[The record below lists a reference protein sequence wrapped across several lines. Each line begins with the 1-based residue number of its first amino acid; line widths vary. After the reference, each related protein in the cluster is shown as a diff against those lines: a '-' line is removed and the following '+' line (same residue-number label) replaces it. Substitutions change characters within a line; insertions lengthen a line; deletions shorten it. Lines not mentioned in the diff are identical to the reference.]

1 MVVQTIEDFYSYFGV
16 NEYDLYAADMLGI
29 IPTPGVMPSEQSRQ
43 EIDEILL
50 GMQELNGIGTPVCA
64 LFQDVDDYYMVIP
77 YMYYLNDNRQLD
89 ALKKK
94 HEFIA
99 FVCGG
104 YGHSAGRDGFK
115 LCSIDRNNKIH
126 ILKDRKS
133 DSLQLIN
140 SLYYHGRE
148 RMHSR
153 LGVPEAK
160 RDEYLYDDLVYLV
173 SKKLEEGKVKANNGI
188 IRISLE

>member
-77 YMYYLNDNRQLD
+77 YMYYLKR
-89 ALKKK
+89 
-94 HEFIA
+94 
-99 FVCGG
+99 
-104 YGHSAGRDGFK
+104 
-115 LCSIDRNNKIH
+115 
-126 ILKDRKS
+126 
-133 DSLQLIN
+133 SL
-140 SLYYHGRE
+140 
-148 RMHSR
+148 
-153 LGVPEAK
+153 
-160 RDEYLYDDLVYLV
+160 
-173 SKKLEEGKVKANNGI
+173 
-188 IRISLE
+188 